1 MQFYIAIEPADYGH
15 GGVKVVEA
23 RDIESAA
30 KDEACRLFDEERCD
44 QMRPVDVYVAK
55 DAAGKGCKRFTI
67 RRRVEVTHDIEDEEE
82 VDVAALSE
90 ED

>member
-1 MQFYIAIEPADYGH
+1 MQFYIAIEPTNYVYGV
-15 GGVKVVEA
+15 VKAVEA

-55 DAAGKGCKRFTI
+55 SARGAWCKRFTI
-67 RRRVEVTHDIEDEEE
+67 SRHVEVTHDIEGEED

>member
-23 RDIESAA
+23 RDMESAA
-30 KDEACRLFDEERCD
+30 KDEACRLFDEECD
-44 QMRPVDVYVAK
+44 PERPVDVYVAK
-55 DAAGKGCKRFTI
+55 DANGEGCRRFTI
-67 RRRVEVTHDIEDEEE
+67 KRHIEVTHHINGEEDI
-82 VDVAALSE
+82 DVAALSE

>member
-1 MQFYIAIEPADYGH
+1 MQFYIAIEPADYVY

-23 RDIESAA
+23 RDMESAA
-30 KDEACRLFDEERCD
+30 KDEACRMFDEEGCD

-55 DAAGKGCKRFTI
+55 SARGAGCKRFTI
-67 RRRVEVTHDIEDEEE
+67 RQRVEVTHDIDGEEDI
-82 VDVAALSE
+82 DVAALSE

>member
-1 MQFYIAIEPADYGH
+1 MQFYIAIEPDDYDH

-23 RDIESAA
+23 DDMEEAA
-30 KDEACRLFDEERCD
+30 MEEACRLFDEERCD
-44 QMRPVDVYVAK
+44 PMRPVDVYVAK

-67 RRRVEVTHDIEDEEE
+67 KRHVEVSHNIEHEEDI
-82 VDVAALSE
+82 DVAAPSE

>member
-23 RDIESAA
+23 RDMEAAA
-30 KDEACRLFDEERCD
+30 KDEACRLLDEECD
-44 QMRPVDVYVAK
+44 PERPVDVYVAA
-55 DAAGKGCKRFTI
+55 DANGTRCKRFTVKRHI
-67 RRRVEVTHDIEDEEE
+67 EVSHDIEGEEDI
-82 VDVAALSE
+82 DVAALSE